1 MVDASLVAK
10 RKTIGWSGEDWEAE
24 IAIIVAVAMR
34 NVGMWNVERVWMVER
49 REDRNYRR

>member
-24 IAIIVAVAMR
+24 IALFAV
-34 NVGMWNVERVWMVER
+34 G
-49 REDRNYRR
+49 